1 MSQASSARQTQP
13 ALVKGRLARTSSP
26 MMAGGAK
33 HRKKRS
39 ARLGVGTGRWRTTSY
54 QPHTPFPRDAMAE
67 ETANRIHAGRKRLQ
81 PAACVREV
89 RHGGDRGGG
98 AEPEVTH
105 EQGEPVGSP
114 AERGPRGVP
123 AAQEGEHELRGE
135 AGPSALEQTT
145 AGDHGPGGAH
155 GATPVCAAPVSRFPC
170 AACWG
175 LLRPPLLWRPP
186 LRLPWQKGRLVRTG
200 VRAGRHAAARRV
212 GSFAHRSCIARRP
225 LAIRL
230 SVPGAELSTALPQSG
245 RYTRLVTQG
254 HSLSTLRDDQRRCA
268 YRAHPGGR
276 GACAGARE
284 AGPGGGGWASPEPA
298 LSPSSGRRSRADL
311 PPRTGSAARR
321 AGAWPAARRRMWS
334 RRRAG

>member
-1 MSQASSARQTQP
+1 MSQESSARQTQP

-26 MMAGGAK
+26 TMAGGAK

-67 ETANRIHAGRKRLQ
+67 ETANRIQAGRKQLRRLRAYAKFDTAATAAAALSPKSPMNRASRSDPQ
-81 PAACVREV
+81 PSADPVAYPPHRRANTSCEARPDPPPWNRRRPVITVPGALTGSLRSVPPPCPGFRVLPAEAFCVRRSCGVRPCGCRGSWAGLCGPVRARIVAGGPAAS
-89 RHGGDRGGG
+89 DRSPIGR
-98 AEPEVTH
+98 AS
-105 EQGEPVGSP
+105 PV
-114 AERGPRGVP
+114 A
-123 AAQEGEHELRGE
+123 
-135 AGPSALEQTT
+135 
-145 AGDHGPGGAH
+145 
-155 GATPVCAAPVSRFPC
+155 
-170 AACWG
+170 
-175 LLRPPLLWRPP
+175 
-186 LRLPWQKGRLVRTG
+186 
-200 VRAGRHAAARRV
+200 
-212 GSFAHRSCIARRP
+212 P
-225 LAIRL
+225 LAVRL

-254 HSLSTLRDDQRRCA
+254 HSLSTLRDDQQRCA
-268 YRAHPGGR
+268 YGAHPDER

-298 LSPSSGRRSRADL
+298 LSPSSGRRSRAVL